1 MSDPHSSNPGR
12 GVPPP
17 PPSSSESAP
26 GDWYSDPTPPAAP
39 PGPPEVQPQSPQPQ
53 QPAQPQYVVVQ
64 QSPSTNGLAIASLV
78 LGIIWIYWIGSILAV
93 IFGHVALAQI
103 KKSGQGGRG
112 LAIAG
117 LTLGWIGVGFL
128 TLFILIAASASG

>member
-1 MSDPHSSNPGR
+1 MSDPNSNRPGR

-26 GDWYSDPTPPAAP
+26 GDWYSDPNPPP
-39 PGPPEVQPQSPQPQ
+39 PPEPPEVQPQSPQPQ

-64 QSPSTNGLAIASLV
+64 QSPGTNGLAIASLV